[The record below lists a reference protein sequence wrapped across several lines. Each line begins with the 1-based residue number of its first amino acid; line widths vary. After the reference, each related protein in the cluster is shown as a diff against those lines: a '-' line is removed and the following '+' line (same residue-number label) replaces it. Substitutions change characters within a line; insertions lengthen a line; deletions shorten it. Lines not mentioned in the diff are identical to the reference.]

1 MSNQS
6 YSAASLSQSSQTIHT
21 ERDLQ
26 RYETGYDAW
35 LSYLPLPTFPATD
48 NAEAWANCCRH
59 IHVIAEQQHPVVQ
72 TAASELARG
81 ISAMLGQSVQYNY
94 MTPHTEAKSD
104 THTATHMD
112 TDGTAN
118 PEPFPFIGQHTGIWL
133 IPLHTLITPTPA
145 PASALTSTSNI
156 STPNAY
162 ELPEWLT
169 TMYPHAYDDIQQCIG
184 YGEAQ
189 GAEGYVLRAL
199 PADSSDAVHS
209 DRTAQGDHT
218 YATEAKAHA
227 HTSSDAISTANI
239 NLNTAGARIII
250 LAPTAAGLLYGAFH
264 LLRHLGTGQ
273 PLEQLTTVSRPANRL
288 RMIDH
293 WDNADGSIE
302 RGYAGPSFL
311 YQHNAFTRD
320 WDRLHDYAR
329 LLASASF
336 NAIAINNVNVHAT
349 ETLFITDAFLPDV
362 AEVANILRRYA
373 IRLYLSV
380 NFAAPIEAGGLS
392 TADPLDEAVRRW
404 WQEAAANVYRY
415 VPDFGGF
422 LVKADSENRPGPFTY
437 GRDHADGAN
446 MLAAA
451 LAPYGGQ
458 VIWRCFVYNCKQ
470 DWRDRTTDRARAAYD
485 HFQPLDGKFADN
497 VMLQIKNGPLD
508 FQVREPVSPLFGA
521 MEQTHQLLEFQ
532 ITQEYTGQQRHV
544 CYLVPQW
551 KEILD
556 FDTGVHQRFAPVK
569 RIVDGSIWQR
579 EWNGIAAVGN
589 TGADGNW
596 TGHLLAQANWY
607 GLGRLAWEPD
617 LSAEQIAREWA
628 TLVFGQDSEVVEA
641 ITAMLL
647 ASLSIYENYTSPLG
661 IGWMVNPNHHY
672 GPNVDGYE
680 YSPWGTYHYADHVGI
695 GVDRTITTG
704 TGYTAQYAAVNRER
718 YDSLESCPDELL
730 LFFHHVPYTH
740 VLHSGKT
747 VIQHIYDTHFTG
759 AEQAFGL
766 LQRWQMLKGQIA
778 PGLHTQVAERLA
790 EQAEHAKEWR
800 DVINSYFYRKSG
812 IADVHERV
820 IY

>member
-1 MSNQS
+1 MSHPSDSPSNTTTH
-6 YSAASLSQSSQTIHT
+6 ASSTTHT

-35 LSYLPLPTFPATD
+35 LSYVPLPTFPATD
-48 NAEAWANCCRH
+48 HVEAWATCCRQ
-59 IHVIAEQQHPVVQ
+59 IHLTAEQQYPVIG
-72 TAASELARG
+72 TAARELARG
-81 ISAMLGQSVQYNY
+81 ISAMLGQSVQQN
-94 MTPHTEAKSD
+94 D
-104 THTATHMD
+104 
-112 TDGTAN
+112 AN
-118 PEPFPFIGQHTGIWL
+118 LQSPVASELSTGIWL
-133 IPLHTLITPTPA
+133 IPLHTIVTPIPA
-145 PASALTSTSNI
+145 TSPSNAN
-156 STPNAY
+156 TY

-169 TMYPHAYDDIQQCIG
+169 AMYREAHDDVQQCM
-184 YGEAQ
+184 AQ
-189 GAEGYVLRAL
+189 GEEGYLIRSL
-199 PADSSDAVHS
+199 PIGNDVNENSG
-209 DRTAQGDHT
+209 TNNN
-218 YATEAKAHA
+218 AK
-227 HTSSDAISTANI
+227 
-239 NLNTAGARIII
+239 III
-250 LAPTAAGLLYGAFH
+250 LAPSPAGVLYGTFH

-273 PLEQLTTVSRPANRL
+273 PLEHLTTTSRPANRL

-302 RGYAGPSFL
+302 RGYAGNSFL
-311 YQHNAFTRD
+311 YANHAFTRD

-329 LLASASF
+329 LLASTGI
-336 NAIAINNVNVHAT
+336 NAVAINNVNVHAT
-349 ETLFITDAFLPDV
+349 ETLFITEAFLPDV
-362 AEVANILRRYA
+362 AEIATILRGYA

-404 WQEAAANVYRY
+404 WQEAATQVYRY
-415 VPDFGGF
+415 IPDFGGF
-422 LVKADSENRPGPFTY
+422 VVKADSENRPGPFTY
-437 GRDHADGAN
+437 DRDHADGAN

-451 LAPYGGQ
+451 LAPYGGN

-508 FQVREPVSPLFGA
+508 FQVREPVSPLFGS
-521 MEQTHQLLEFQ
+521 MQQTNQILEFQ
-532 ITQEYTGQQRHV
+532 IAQEYTGQQRHV

-556 FDTGVHQRFAPVK
+556 FDTAVNNRFAPVK
-569 RIVDGSIWQR
+569 HIADGSIWQR
-579 EWNGIAAVGN
+579 TNNGIAAVAN

-607 GLGRLAWEPD
+607 GLGRLAWEPN
-617 LSAEQIAREWA
+617 LTAEEIAWEWA
-628 TLVFGQDSEVVEA
+628 TLVFGQDREVIDTVIA
-641 ITAMLL
+641 LL
-647 ASLSIYENYTSPLG
+647 MDSWPIYEKYTSPLG

-680 YSPWGTYHYADHVGI
+680 YSAWGTYHYADHQGI
-695 GVDRTITTG
+695 GVDRTIATG
-704 TGYTAQYAAVNRER
+704 TGYTSQYEAVNQDR

-747 VIQHIYDTHFTG
+747 VIQHIYDTHFEG
-759 AEQAFGL
+759 AEEAAGL
-766 LQRWQMLKGQIA
+766 LERWQTLAGRIA
-778 PGLHTQVAERLA
+778 PGLHAQVAKRLS

-800 DVINSYFYRKSG
+800 DVINTYFYRKSG
-812 IADVHERV
+812 ISDMHGRMM
-820 IY
+820 Y